1 VKVDPI
7 GRRRQPADSF
17 EMPPHTRFR
26 KLHGAALLRGS
37 TALACACALLLGAA
51 PPAQAASNF
60 ATGNSGTLS
69 ASVNLNFSITIPR
82 FILLRVGSAAA
93 VNTLVYAP
101 TASDLINSSGV
112 LPTGGDTGAGNTDVT
127 VRVVGNG
134 GSNVTLTAVTSAP
147 NLVSGG
153 NAIPWTTLAVSSP
166 TGAITAP
173 PFNTGSTVLTPSG
186 GVVNQSGSWRY
197 TWTNPANTV
206 YAAGTYTGTVTFTA
220 AMP

>member
-1 VKVDPI
+1 
-7 GRRRQPADSF
+7 
-17 EMPPHTRFR
+17 
-26 KLHGAALLRGS
+26 
-37 TALACACALLLGAA
+37 LARAGICALMLCATA
-51 PPAQAASNF
+51 PVALAASNF
-60 ATGNSGTLS
+60 ATGNSGTLTT
-69 ASVNLNFSITIPR
+69 SVNLNFSITIPR
-82 FILLRVGSAAA
+82 FISLRVGSAAS
-93 VNTLVYAP
+93 VNTLTYAP
-101 TASDLINSSGV
+101 TVNDLLNSSGV
-112 LPTGGDTGAGNTDVT
+112 LPSGGDTGAGNTDVT

-153 NAIPWTTLAVSSP
+153 NTIPWTTLTASSP

-173 PFNTGSTVLTPSG
+173 PFNSGSTVLTPSG

-206 YAAGTYTGTVTFTA
+206 YPAGTYTGTVTYTA